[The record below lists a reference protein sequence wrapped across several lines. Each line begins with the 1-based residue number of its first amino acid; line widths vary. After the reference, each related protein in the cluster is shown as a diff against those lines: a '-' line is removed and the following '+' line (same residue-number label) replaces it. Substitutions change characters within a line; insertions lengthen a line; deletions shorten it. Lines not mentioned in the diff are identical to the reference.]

1 VNSEPNFSN
10 HDSRISIHDKK
21 METINNKTLEKL
33 KYELVRDGVVTYET
47 LEKAE
52 ELADV
57 QNINIGQ
64 ALINSGILSEDTLLK
79 FLESKLHIP
88 YVNLEDYNP
97 DPKCFNFVA
106 FADARR
112 YRIIPLFKIED
123 VLTVAMADPLDLFAI
138 DKVIETAECSIE
150 PVIASENSIIKKI
163 DEYYKV
169 ADTVDSITLPQGSE
183 TFDWTEELHKEDAG
197 EEHIQRVIR
206 AILKQAIIE
215 DIHELNFEQ
224 SEEGLKVIFKQNG
237 EVLDKG
243 TVPAIL
249 NASFVSKLKTLSN
262 LDPSVCEIPQLGKLC
277 FKVEETILI
286 ASVSSFP
293 TIMGER
299 ISLKIYKP
307 PTVLEKIIPD
317 EKQRGILLNAIE
329 KPGIILVCG
338 SPLSGKTHIIYSL
351 LMETTELKKNIMT
364 IESIAKYELSHVNQ
378 CELNENIGFNMDKA
392 LRFVEFQ
399 SPDVVYLEG
408 IKTREAF
415 EFLSE
420 LFYNDKTIITEFMA
434 NSMTDLRQKLAFEDF
449 QSFKSLISCLVF
461 IHSRES
467 IEVFDKSTL
476 QKYLA

>member
-1 VNSEPNFSN
+1 M
-10 HDSRISIHDKK
+10 

-33 KYELVRDGVVTYET
+33 KYELVRDGIVTYET

-52 ELADV
+52 ELANV

-64 ALINSGILSEDTLLK
+64 ALINSGILNENTLLK

-97 DPKCFNFVA
+97 DPKCFSYVT

-112 YRIIPLFKIED
+112 YRIIPLFKIEE

-138 DKVIETAECSIE
+138 DKIIETAECSIE
-150 PVIASENSIIKKI
+150 PVIASETSIVKKI

-169 ADTVDSITLPQGSE
+169 ADTVDSITLSQDIE
-183 TFDWTEELHKEDAG
+183 EFDWTEELHKEDSG

-224 SEEGLKVIFKQNG
+224 VEEGLKVVFKQNG
-237 EVLDKG
+237 EILDKG
-243 TVPAIL
+243 TIPAIL
-249 NASFVSKLKTLSN
+249 NASFVSKLKILSN
-262 LDPSVCEIPQLGKLC
+262 LDPTVCEIPQLGKLC
-277 FKVEETILI
+277 FKVENAILI

-307 PTVLEKIIPD
+307 PTQLEKIIQD
-317 EKQRGILLNAIE
+317 DKQRAILLNSIE

-351 LMETTELKKNIMT
+351 LMETAELNKNIMT
-364 IESIAKYELSHVNQ
+364 IESIAKYELKHVNQ

-399 SPDVVYLEG
+399 SPDIIYLEG

-420 LFYNDKTIITEFMA
+420 LYYNDKTVITEFMA
-434 NSMTDLRQKLAFEDF
+434 NNMTDLRQKLAFDDF
-449 QSFKSLISCLVF
+449 QTFKTLVTCLVF
-461 IHSRES
+461 IHSRDS
-467 IEVFDKSTL
+467 IEVFDKETL

>member
-1 VNSEPNFSN
+1 
-10 HDSRISIHDKK
+10 

-33 KYELVRDGVVTYET
+33 KYELVRDGIVTYET

-52 ELADV
+52 ELANV

-64 ALINSGILSEDTLLK
+64 ALINSGILSENTLLK

-88 YVNLEDYNP
+88 YVNLEDYSP
-97 DPKCFNFVA
+97 DSKCFNYIS

-112 YRIIPLFKIED
+112 YRMIPLFKIEE

-138 DKVIETAECSIE
+138 DKIIETAECSIE
-150 PVIASENSIIKKI
+150 PVIASESSISKKI
-163 DEYYKV
+163 DEFYKV
-169 ADTVDSITLPQGSE
+169 ADTVDNITIQQDNE
-183 TFDWTEELHKEDAG
+183 NYDWTEELHKKDSS
-197 EEHIQRVIR
+197 EEYIQKIIR

-224 SEEGLKVIFKQNG
+224 VESGLKVIFKKFG
-237 EVLDKG
+237 EIIDKG
-243 TVPAIL
+243 IIPSIL

-277 FKVEETILI
+277 FKVENIMLI

-307 PTVLEKIIPD
+307 PSELNKIVPD
-317 EKQRGILLNAIE
+317 EKQRNILLNAI
-329 KPGIILVCG
+329 KNPGIILICG

-351 LMETTELKKNIMT
+351 LLETTGLKKNIMT
-364 IESIAKYELSHVNQ
+364 IESIAKYDLKHVNQ

-399 SPDVVYLEG
+399 SPDIIYLEG

-420 LFYNDKTIITEFMA
+420 LYYNDKTIITEFMA
-434 NSMTDLRQKLAFEDF
+434 NNMTDLRQKLAFDDF

-461 IHSRES
+461 IHSQES
-467 IEVFDKSTL
+467 IEVFDKNTL

>member
-1 VNSEPNFSN
+1 
-10 HDSRISIHDKK
+10 

-33 KYELVRDGVVTYET
+33 KYELVRDGIVTYET

-52 ELADV
+52 ELANV
-57 QNINIGQ
+57 QSINIGQ

-88 YVNLEDYNP
+88 YVNLEDYAP

-106 FADARR
+106 FNDARR

-138 DKVIETAECSIE
+138 DKIIETAECSIE
-150 PVIASENSIIKKI
+150 PVIASEMSITKKI

-169 ADTVDSITLPQGSE
+169 ADTVDNITLNQDVE
-183 TFDWTEELHKEDAG
+183 NFDWTEELHKKDAG
-197 EEHIQRVIR
+197 EEHIQCVIR

-224 SEEGLKVIFKQNG
+224 VEEGLKVIFRQNG
-237 EVLDKG
+237 EIVDKG
-243 TVPAIL
+243 VIPSIL
-249 NASFVSKLKTLSN
+249 NAAFVAKLKTLSN

-277 FKVEETILI
+277 FKVENTILI

-307 PTVLEKIIPD
+307 PSLLEKIVPD
-317 EKQRGILLNAIE
+317 EKQRNILLNSVE
-329 KPGIILVCG
+329 KPGIVLVCG

-351 LMETTELKKNIMT
+351 LMETTELNKNIMT
-364 IESIAKYELSHVNQ
+364 IESIAKYDLKHVNQ

-399 SPDVVYLEG
+399 CPDVIYLEG

-420 LFYNDKTIITEFMA
+420 LYYNDKTVITEFMA
-434 NSMTDLRQKLAFEDF
+434 NNMTDLRQKLAFDDF
-449 QSFKSLISCLVF
+449 QAFKSLISCLVF
-461 IHSRES
+461 IHSRDS
-467 IEVFDKSTL
+467 IEIFDKATL

>member
-1 VNSEPNFSN
+1 MCSAQ
-10 HDSRISIHDKK
+10 RLKK

-33 KYELVRDGVVTYET
+33 KYELVRDGIVTYET
-47 LEKAE
+47 LERAE
-52 ELADV
+52 EIANV

-64 ALINSGILSEDTLLK
+64 ALINSNILSEDTLLK

-97 DPKCFNFVA
+97 DPKCFSYVA

-112 YRIIPLFKIED
+112 YRIIPLFKIEE

-150 PVIASENSIIKKI
+150 PVIASEASIVKKI

-169 ADTVDSITLPQGSE
+169 ADTVDNITLQGNIE
-183 TFDWTEELHKEDAG
+183 EYDWTEELHKEDSG

-206 AILKQAIIE
+206 AILKQAIVE

-224 SEEGLKVIFKQNG
+224 VEEGLKVIFKQNG
-237 EVLDKG
+237 EIVDKG

-277 FKVEETILI
+277 FKVENTILI

-293 TIMGER
+293 TIMGES

-307 PTVLEKIIPD
+307 PSVLEKIIPD
-317 EKQRGILLNAIE
+317 EKQRNTLLNAVE

-338 SPLSGKTHIIYSL
+338 SPLSGKTHVIYSL
-351 LMETTELKKNIMT
+351 LMETTEIKKNIKT
-364 IESIAKYELSHVNQ
+364 IESIAKYDLSHINQ

-399 SPDVVYLEG
+399 SPDVLYLEG

-420 LFYNDKTIITEFMA
+420 LFYNDKTIVTEFMA
-434 NSMTDLRQKLAFEDF
+434 NSMTDLRQKLAFDDF

-461 IHSRES
+461 IHSRDSVE
-467 IEVFDKSTL
+467 IFDKSTL

>member
-1 VNSEPNFSN
+1 
-10 HDSRISIHDKK
+10 

-33 KYELVRDGVVTYET
+33 KYELVRDGIVSYET
-47 LEKAE
+47 LEKAG

-64 ALINSGILSEDTLLK
+64 ALINSGVLSEDTLLK

-88 YVNLEDYNP
+88 YVNLEDYTP
-97 DPKCFNFVA
+97 DPKCFSFIS

-112 YRIIPLFKIED
+112 YRIIPLFKIEEI
-123 VLTVAMADPLDLFAI
+123 LTVAMADPLDLFAI
-138 DKVIETAECSIE
+138 DKIIETAECSIE
-150 PVIASENSIIKKI
+150 PVIASETSIVKKI

-169 ADTVDSITLPQGSE
+169 ADTVDSITLSADVAD
-183 TFDWTEELHKEDAG
+183 FDWTEELHKEDSG

-224 SEEGLKVIFKQNG
+224 VEDGLKVVFKKNG
-237 EVLDKG
+237 EVLDRG
-243 TVPAIL
+243 TVPSVL
-249 NASFVSKLKTLSN
+249 NSAFVSKLKILSN

-277 FKVEETILI
+277 FKVEDAMLI

-307 PTVLEKIIPD
+307 PARLEKIIPD
-317 EKQRGILLNAIE
+317 EKQRAVLMNAIE
-329 KPGIILVCG
+329 HAGIILVCG
-338 SPLSGKTHIIYSL
+338 SPLCGKTHLIYSM
-351 LMETTELKKNIMT
+351 LMETVHLKKNIMT
-364 IESIAKYELSHVNQ
+364 IESIAKYELSHINQ

-399 SPDVVYLEG
+399 SPDVLYLEG
-408 IKTREAF
+408 IKTKEAF

-420 LFYNDKTIITEFMA
+420 LYYNDKTVITEFMA
-434 NSMTDLRQKLAFEDF
+434 NNMTDLRQKLAFDDF
-449 QSFKSLISCLVF
+449 QSFKSLISCLAF
-461 IHSRES
+461 IHSRDS
-467 IEVFDKSTL
+467 IEIFDKTTL

>member
-1 VNSEPNFSN
+1 
-10 HDSRISIHDKK
+10 

-33 KYELVRDGVVTYET
+33 KYELVRDEIVSYET

-52 ELADV
+52 ELADA

-64 ALINSGILSEDTLLK
+64 ALINSGVIEEEKLLK

-88 YVNLEDYNP
+88 YVNLDDYMP
-97 DPKCFNFVA
+97 DPKCFNYIA

-123 VLTVAMADPLDLFAI
+123 ILTVAMADPLDLFAI

-150 PVIASENSIIKKI
+150 PIIASESSIMKKI

-169 ADTVDSITLPQGSE
+169 ADTVDDIMISDTTE
-183 TFDWTEELHKEDAG
+183 EFDWTEELHKEDSG
-197 EEHIQRVIR
+197 EEHTQKVIR

-215 DIHELNFEQ
+215 DVHELNFEQ
-224 SEEGLKVIFKQNG
+224 VEEGLKVVFKKNG
-237 EVLDKG
+237 EINDKG
-243 TVPAIL
+243 IIPSIL
-249 NASFVSKLKTLSN
+249 NSAFVSKLKVLSG

-277 FKVEETILI
+277 FKVDNIMLI

-307 PTVLEKIIPD
+307 PKTLDKIITD
-317 EKQRGILLNAIE
+317 EKQRNLLLRAME

-338 SPLSGKTHIIYSL
+338 SPLCGKTHIIYSL
-351 LMETTELKKNIMT
+351 LMETDNIRKNVMT
-364 IESIAKYELSHVNQ
+364 IESIAKYELKYIHQ
-378 CELNENIGFNMDKA
+378 CELNENIGFNIDKA

-399 SPDVVYLEG
+399 SPDLIYLEG
-408 IKTREAF
+408 IKTRESF

-420 LFYNDKTIITEFMA
+420 LYYNDKTVITEFMA
-434 NSMTDLRQKLAFEDF
+434 NNMTDLRQKLAYEDF
-449 QSFKSLISCLVF
+449 QSFKSLITCLVF
-461 IHSRES
+461 INSRDS
-467 IEVFDKSTL
+467 IEVFDKETL

>member
-1 VNSEPNFSN
+1 
-10 HDSRISIHDKK
+10 
-21 METINNKTLEKL
+21 METTINNKTLEKL
-33 KYELVRDGVVTYET
+33 KYELVRDGVVSYET

-64 ALINSGILSEDTLLK
+64 ALINSGVLEEETLLK
-79 FLESKLHIP
+79 FLETKLHIP
-88 YVNLEDYNP
+88 YVNLEDYSP
-97 DPKCFNFVA
+97 DPKCFNFIA
-106 FADARR
+106 FSDARR

-123 VLTVAMADPLDLFAI
+123 VLTVAMSDPLDLFAI

-150 PVIASENSIIKKI
+150 PVIASEASIARKI

-169 ADTVDSITLPQGSE
+169 ADTVDDITTEDNSDE
-183 TFDWTEELHKEDAG
+183 FDWTEELHKEDSG
-197 EEHIQRVIR
+197 EEHIQKVIR
-206 AILKQAIIE
+206 AILKQAIIN

-224 SEEGLKVIFKQNG
+224 GEDGLRVIFKQNG
-237 EVLDKG
+237 EIYDKG
-243 TVPAIL
+243 TIPSIL
-249 NASFVSKLKTLSN
+249 NSAFVSKLKVLSN

-277 FKVEETILI
+277 FKVDNTMLI

-307 PTVLEKIIPD
+307 PKKLDKILGD
-317 EKQRGILLNAIE
+317 EKQRNILLRATE
-329 KPGIILVCG
+329 TPGIILVCG

-351 LMETTELKKNIMT
+351 LMETDSAKKNVMT
-364 IESIAKYELSHVNQ
+364 IESIAKYELKYIHQ
-378 CELNENIGFNMDKA
+378 CELNENIGFNIDKA

-399 SPDVVYLEG
+399 NPDLIYLEG

-420 LFYNDKTIITEFMA
+420 LYYNDKTIITEFMA
-434 NSMTDLRQKLAFEDF
+434 NNMTDLRQKLAYEDF
-449 QSFKSLISCLVF
+449 QSFKSLITCLVF

-467 IEVFDKSTL
+467 IEVFDKETL